1 MHPRWQAME
10 FKRQLEDA
18 QAQSS
23 IVRVYRADLEDGWAH
38 GYVAAL
44 GPEFFALELID
55 KSIRFDGY
63 DCLRYADITE
73 CEAPDPHSE
82 FMTAALSARGLTR
95 KPDFPVDMASLPSI
109 LLTAQTSFLLVT
121 IHLEDDDD
129 VCFIGKVIEI
139 GDEKLQLLEVTPDAE
154 WEATPTSHDLATITR
169 VSFGGAYEE
178 ALHLVAGDPS

>member
-18 QAQSS
+18 QAHSS
-23 IVRVYRADLEDGWAH
+23 IVRVSRAGLEDGAAS
-38 GYVAAL
+38 GYMAAL

-55 KSIRFDGY
+55 DSIRFNGY
-63 DCLRYADITE
+63 DCLRYADISE
-73 CEAPDPHSE
+73 CEVPDPHAE

-95 KPDFPVDMASLPSI
+95 KPDLPVDLGSLPSL
-109 LLTAQTSFLLVT
+109 LLTAQASFPLVT
-121 IHLEDDDD
+121 IHLEDDDN

-139 GDEKLQLLEVTPDAE
+139 ADEKLQLLEVTPDAD

-178 ALHLVAGDPS
+178 ALYLVAGDPS